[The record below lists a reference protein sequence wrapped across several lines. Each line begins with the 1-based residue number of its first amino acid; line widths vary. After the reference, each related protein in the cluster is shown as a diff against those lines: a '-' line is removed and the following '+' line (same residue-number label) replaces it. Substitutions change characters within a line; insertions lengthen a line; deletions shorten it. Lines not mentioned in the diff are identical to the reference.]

1 MFKKTL
7 IFLFVF
13 GLAVTANAARFG
25 KFVHHGSKKATA
37 VKIADHSVN
46 LNQADVQKIAAVKGL
61 GPKKAAAII
70 AYRKTNGK
78 FKSIDDL
85 TKVKGIGD
93 KRLVKI
99 KQYLTV

>member
-7 IFLFVF
+7 IFLLVF
-13 GLAVTANAARFG
+13 GLMATANAAGFG
-25 KFVHHGSKKATA
+25 KFAHHSSKKT
-37 VKIADHSVN
+37 VTTKIADHSVN

-61 GPKKAAAII
+61 GPKKAEAII
-70 AYRKTNGK
+70 AYRKANGK

-93 KRLVKI
+93 KRLAKI